1 MLLTPAI
8 APPGRGRRSTMPLTI
23 KDVAALAK
31 VSKGTVSK
39 VLNDGQGVSAS
50 TRERILKLIEDL
62 DYQPNAAAQDLA
74 SRRTF
79 NIGVVIPH
87 TGNYSMSS
95 VYWPLLL
102 TGITEQAAAANFNVV
117 LSTARSE
124 ENVDSAYKSILR
136 GRRVDGLIVG
146 AEQFGQKQLAEL
158 LFKGFPFVMVGRSPS
173 LSHYYVDVDNA
184 GGARDMTR
192 HLIDLG
198 HRRIVMLA
206 GPEHLLAVQDRV
218 QAFRAAMAE
227 AGLEA
232 RVRHC
237 SYHAETAGE
246 AIKQLLLDRP
256 RSTALFVA
264 AGDLVTAGLRVAAEL
279 GRRIPSDLALVSF
292 DDHPHYEHFSPP
304 LTAVNQ
310 PIHDLG
316 QAAADV
322 LFSLIG
328 GTKPAET
335 SRILPTRVVKRRSC
349 GFVGE
354 VLVGADP

>member
-1 MLLTPAI
+1 
-8 APPGRGRRSTMPLTI
+8 MPLTI

-39 VLNDGQGVSAS
+39 VLNDGQGVSAR

-62 DYQPNAAAQDLA
+62 DYQPNAAAQGLA
-74 SRRTF
+74 SRRTD
-79 NIGVVIPH
+79 NIGVIIPH

-95 VYWPLLL
+95 AYWPLLL
-102 TGITEQAAAANFNVV
+102 TAITDQAAAANFNVV

-146 AEQFGQKQLAEL
+146 AEQFGQRQLAEL

-198 HRRIVMLA
+198 HRNVVMLA
-206 GPEHLLAVQDRV
+206 GPEHLPSVQERV
-218 QAFRAAMAE
+218 QAFRAAMAD

-232 RVRHC
+232 RVQHC

-246 AIKQLLLDRP
+246 IIKHLLLEKP
-256 RSTALFVA
+256 HCTALFVA
-264 AGDLVTAGLRVAAEL
+264 AGDLVTAGLRGAREL
-279 GRRIPSDLALVSF
+279 GRTIPSDLALVSF
-292 DDHPHYEHFSPP
+292 DDHPHYEHFAPP
-304 LTAVNQ
+304 LTAVSQ

-316 QAAADV
+316 QAAADL

-328 GTKPAET
+328 GTKPKE
-335 SRILPTRVVKRRSC
+335 SGRILPTKIVKRRSC
-349 GFVGE
+349 GFKGE
-354 VLVGADP
+354 VLAVAEA

>member
-1 MLLTPAI
+1 VI
-8 APPGRGRRSTMPLTI
+8 
-23 KDVAALAK
+23 
-31 VSKGTVSK
+31 
-39 VLNDGQGVSAS
+39 
-50 TRERILKLIEDL
+50 
-62 DYQPNAAAQDLA
+62 
-74 SRRTF
+74 
-79 NIGVVIPH
+79 IPH

-95 VYWPLLL
+95 AYWPLLL
-102 TGITEQAAAANFNVV
+102 TAITDQAAAKNFNVV

-158 LFKGFPFVMVGRSPS
+158 MFKGFPFVMVGRSPF

-184 GGARDMTR
+184 GGSRDMTR
-192 HLIDLG
+192 HLVGLG
-198 HRRIVMLA
+198 HRHIVMLA
-206 GPEHLLAVQDRV
+206 GPEHLPSVQDRV

-232 RVRHC
+232 RVHHC
-237 SYHAETAGE
+237 SYHAEIAGE
-246 AIKQLLLDRP
+246 GIKQLLLEQP
-256 RSTALFVA
+256 RCTALFVA
-264 AGDLVTAGLRVAAEL
+264 AGDLVTAALRSVAEL
-279 GRRIPSDLALVSF
+279 GWTIPADLALVSF

-316 QAAADV
+316 QAATDL
-322 LFSLIG
+322 LFSLIDG
-328 GTKPAET
+328 KTPAES

-349 GFVGE
+349 GYAGE
-354 VLVGADP
+354 VLAGPDA